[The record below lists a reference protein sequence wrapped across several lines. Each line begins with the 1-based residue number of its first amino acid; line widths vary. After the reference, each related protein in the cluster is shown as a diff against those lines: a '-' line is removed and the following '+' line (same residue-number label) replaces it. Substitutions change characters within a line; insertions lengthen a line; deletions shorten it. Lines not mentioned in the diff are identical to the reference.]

1 MGRMKDRIDFEL
13 GDLKFSDHLMQQ
25 VLERTCK
32 EEENRQE
39 EKWILMILELLQ
51 KESLS
56 GFEILSELKMKSGEN
71 DRFKEEN
78 LYPLLHMLT
87 EQKLLISERKVRNG
101 IERTVYELTSL
112 GKIEKTIRKG
122 RSEIITEGENFGGL
136 CHGER

>member
-56 GFEILSELKMKSGEN
+56 GFEILSELKRKSGETTGLRKKILSFASYA
-71 DRFKEEN
+71 DRANVDIGEKSEEW
-78 LYPLLHMLT
+78 HR
-87 EQKLLISERKVRNG
+87 ED
-101 IERTVYELTSL
+101 SL
-112 GKIEKTIRKG
+112 
-122 RSEIITEGENFGGL
+122 
-136 CHGER
+136 